1 MKPSPSLS
9 NHFLIAMPG
18 MADPRFSHTVTYV
31 CEHNEDGAM
40 GIIINRLMPITLAEV
55 LEQMG
60 IEPSRKL
67 DTSVAV
73 HEGGPVQ
80 PEHGF
85 VIHTPVGAW
94 ESSLSI
100 SDGIGL
106 TTSRDILAAI
116 GHAEGPGR
124 YLIALGY
131 AGWGPGQLEEE
142 MAQNAWL
149 SGPAS
154 MGILFDLPLEERWA
168 AAARL
173 LGVDLNLIS
182 SEIGHA

>member
-1 MKPSPSLS
+1 MNTPSSLR

-18 MADPRFSHTVTYV
+18 LADPNFSHTVTYI
-31 CEHNEDGAM
+31 CEHNEEGAM
-40 GIIINRLMPITLAEV
+40 GLVINRLMDISLADV
-55 LEQMG
+55 LDQMK

-67 DTSVAV
+67 DTSVAI

-85 VIHTPVGAW
+85 VIHSPVGAW

-100 SDGIGL
+100 TEEMALS
-106 TTSRDILAAI
+106 TSKDILTAI
-116 GHAEGPGR
+116 AHAEGPAH

-131 AGWGPGQLEEE
+131 AGWGPGQLEHE
-142 MAQNAWL
+142 MTQNAWL

-154 MGILFDLPLEERWA
+154 TEILFELPLENRWA
-168 AAARL
+168 AAAAL

>member
-1 MKPSPSLS
+1 MSTPPSLR
-9 NHFLIAMPG
+9 NHFIIAMPG
-18 MADPRFSHTVTYV
+18 MADPNFSHTVTYI

-40 GIIINRLMPITLAEV
+40 GIVINRLMEISLADV
-55 LEQMG
+55 LEQMD
-60 IEPSRKL
+60 IEPSRQL
-67 DTSVAV
+67 DTSVAI

-94 ESSLSI
+94 ESSLRI
-100 SDGIGL
+100 SEDIGL

-116 GHAEGPGR
+116 AHAEGPAH

-131 AGWGPGQLEEE
+131 AGWGPGQLEQE

-154 MGILFDLPLEERWA
+154 REILFELPLERRWA
-168 AAARL
+168 AAAAL

>member
-1 MKPSPSLS
+1 MSTPPSLR

-18 MADPRFSHTVTYV
+18 MDDPNFSHTVTYI

-40 GIIINRLMPITLAEV
+40 GIVINRRMEISLADV
-55 LEQMG
+55 LEQMA

-67 DTSVAV
+67 DTSLAI

-85 VIHTPVGAW
+85 VIHSPVGAW
-94 ESSLSI
+94 ESSLDI
-100 SDGIGL
+100 SEEVAL
-106 TTSRDILAAI
+106 TTSRDVLTAI
-116 GHAEGPGR
+116 AHGEGPAH

-131 AGWGPGQLEEE
+131 AGWGPGQLEQE
-142 MAQNAWL
+142 MGQNAWL

-154 MGILFDLPLEERWA
+154 LEILFELPLEKRWA
-168 AAARL
+168 AAAEL
-173 LGVDLNLIS
+173 LGIDLNLIS
-182 SEIGHA
+182 SEIGHG

>member
-1 MKPSPSLS
+1 MSNPPSLRD
-9 NHFLIAMPG
+9 HFLIAMPAL
-18 MADPRFSHTVTYV
+18 ADPNFSHTVTYI

-40 GIIINRLMPITLAEV
+40 GIVINRLMAITLADV
-55 LEQMG
+55 LEQMA
-60 IEPSRKL
+60 IVPSSRL
-67 DTSVAV
+67 DTTQAV

-85 VIHTPVGAW
+85 VIHSPVGAW

-100 SDGIGL
+100 SEQLAL

-116 GHAEGPGR
+116 AHAEGPSR

-131 AGWGPGQLEEE
+131 AGWGPGQLEQE

-154 MGILFDLPLEERWA
+154 LEILFELPLEKRWA
-168 AAARL
+168 AAAEL

>member
-1 MKPSPSLS
+1 MSNSPSLR

-18 MADPRFSHTVTYV
+18 MADPNFSHTVTYI

-40 GIIINRLMPITLAEV
+40 GIVINRLMDISLADV
-55 LEQMG
+55 LEQMH

-67 DTSVAV
+67 DTSEAI

-85 VIHTPVGAW
+85 VIHSPVGAW

-100 SDGIGL
+100 TEEIGL
-106 TTSRDILAAI
+106 STSKDILIAI
-116 GHAEGPGR
+116 AHAEGPAH

-131 AGWGPGQLEEE
+131 AGWGPGQLEQE
-142 MAQNAWL
+142 MGQNAWL
-149 SGPAS
+149 SGPANTE
-154 MGILFDLPLEERWA
+154 ILFELPLEKRWA
-168 AAARL
+168 AAAAL